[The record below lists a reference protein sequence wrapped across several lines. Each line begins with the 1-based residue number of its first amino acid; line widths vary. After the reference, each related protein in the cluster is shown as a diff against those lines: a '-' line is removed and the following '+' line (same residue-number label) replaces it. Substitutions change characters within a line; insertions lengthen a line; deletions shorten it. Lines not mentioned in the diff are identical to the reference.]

1 MWCSFLSAAERR
13 AARHRW
19 EPRRPGASTGG
30 MIDMTRTADLLMRGK
45 FFALTTTMCLWGA
58 QVMAADRLTTPFGD
72 EHDLAGVGVG
82 SEGEIGMA
90 APIRGVVNGHAC
102 ERREVGLGEGEI
114 DIAAAN
120 GVHPMPAFTPM
131 RATAANGICWASI
144 NTSASNSKVK
154 PASLP
159 TQSGSM
165 SATLPSRN
173 RRRGTRTSRWQS
185 CWKKLRWRSR
195 YVLGIVDWV
204 LARRLGVGY
213 GGAASEGGGDS
224 QIRTAFSVRAN

>member
-120 GVHPMPAFTPM
+120 GVHPMPAFTNDAGDCRKRHLLGEHQYQRLEQQGEAGEFAHPIGLDERHFAVPQPKARHAHFEM
-131 RATAANGICWASI
+131 AIMLEEVEVAQPLCFGYRGLGARPAPWGGLWRRSI
-144 NTSASNSKVK
+144 
-154 PASLP
+154 
-159 TQSGSM
+159 G
-165 SATLPSRN
+165 
-173 RRRGTRTSRWQS
+173 RRGR
-185 CWKKLRWRSR
+185 
-195 YVLGIVDWV
+195 
-204 LARRLGVGY
+204 
-213 GGAASEGGGDS
+213 
-224 QIRTAFSVRAN
+224 